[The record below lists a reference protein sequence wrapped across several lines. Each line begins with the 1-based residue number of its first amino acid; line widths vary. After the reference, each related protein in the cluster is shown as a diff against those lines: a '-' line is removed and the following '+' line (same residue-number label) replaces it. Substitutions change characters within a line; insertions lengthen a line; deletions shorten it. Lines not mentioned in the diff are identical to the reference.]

1 MDSADISSSFTP
13 LQKHMFRSTPEPYRD
28 PRVFIFKNT
37 VSYERS
43 LHVPADC
50 VPGARRRVR
59 QVGQQLQVTCP
70 RRNVKSGPA
79 VLISDVDVSTRG
91 DYGEGAP
98 ISHWTGPACA
108 FYSYTVSLLI

>member
-1 MDSADISSSFTP
+1 
-13 LQKHMFRSTPEPYRD
+13 
-28 PRVFIFKNT
+28 
-37 VSYERS
+37 
-43 LHVPADC
+43 
-50 VPGARRRVR
+50 
-59 QVGQQLQVTCP
+59 
-70 RRNVKSGPA
+70 VKSGPA